1 MNAVTNRPVRRKA
14 SGGAIGAGAVSIVA
28 ALLLWEAAGR
38 LLHLRPIMLPLPSA
52 VLADLAKDWHWY
64 LDHAVYT
71 LFTTLCGFVLSVV
84 GGVAIALLMVGS
96 RGFARFGYPLIVA
109 LNSVPKVAV
118 APLFVIWMGTGAEP
132 KIAIAFLIAVFA
144 IIVDAVHGLRSV
156 PQDVQDL
163 GRVLRGS
170 WLQFFLKVRLPAA
183 LPSLVAGMKVAI
195 SLALVGAIVGEFV
208 SSQRGLGYVIMS
220 AQGTF
225 DTVRVFAALFVLAAL
240 GLLLYGALVWIE
252 RRSMPWRADH

>member
-1 MNAVTNRPVRRKA
+1 MRAATRLKALCGGPV
-14 SGGAIGAGAVSIVA
+14 GAGAISIVL
-28 ALLLWEAAGR
+28 ALLAWEASAR
-38 LLHLRPIMLPLPSA
+38 VLDVRAIMLPLPSA
-52 VLADLAKDWHWY
+52 VIRDLAQDWRWY
-64 LDHAVYT
+64 ADHALYT

-84 GGVAIALLMVGS
+84 GGVAIALLLVGS
-96 RGFARFGYPLIVA
+96 RAFARFGYPLIVA

-132 KIAIAFLIAVFA
+132 KVAIAFLIAVFA

-156 PQDVQDL
+156 PPDVQDL

-240 GLLLYGALVWIE
+240 GLALYGALVWVE
-252 RRSMPWRADH
+252 RRAMPWRAPH